1 MCVVC
6 YNKAYNTQGPAV
18 WEREDA
24 GRLGGGD
31 TGERL
36 PHRFD
41 DYGVDKFCDRVYTV
55 SIIKQTRG

>member
-1 MCVVC
+1 M
-6 YNKAYNTQGPAV
+6 QGPAV
-18 WEREDA
+18 RETGDA
-24 GRLGGGD
+24 GRLGCGD